1 VPECRDL
8 VAAADGGKEMVTF
21 QQAYEAAAA
30 RYAPG
35 VWADLTPDLRI
46 KAIYEE
52 MRRLDSEVAA
62 VMDDAHTI
70 HAERRAGQ
78 ERLEHVITCGPER
91 RSARNIEH
99 QKIDRPRIARKRR
112 IKRTPQAMGRRLLE
126 IVVYAKGCRFGGT
139 LSLDDLAET
148 PEVGDWK
155 MPDFKKACSYAASQG
170 WLLVQDDAL
179 TLTAAGLAAASAKLA

>member
-1 VPECRDL
+1 
-8 VAAADGGKEMVTF
+8 MVTF
-21 QQAYEAAAA
+21 QRAYDAAAA
-30 RYAPG
+30 RYAPE
-35 VWADLTPDLRI
+35 VWTDLSPNLRI
-46 KAIYEE
+46 NAIYEE
-52 MRRLDSEVAA
+52 MRRLDSEAA
-62 VMDDAHTI
+62 DVIDDAHTTQDK
-70 HAERRAGQ
+70 RRANQ
-78 ERLEHVITCGPER
+78 EQLERVIARHPER
-91 RSARNIEH
+91 RSARVIKNQE
-99 QKIDRPRIARKRR
+99 IDRPRIARKRR

-179 TLTAAGLAAASAKLA
+179 TLTAAGLAAASAKPA